1 MIRSVIFTCVMVA
14 VFASPAW
21 SEEQC
26 MAPIAP
32 VIPDGARSTAAQLTS
47 ALNDAKAF
55 VVASD
60 AYQACMLRIIE
71 ANQKEKE
78 RIGTEYGA
86 AAKAYNAAQQ
96 RAQQRQL
103 QSAPT
108 PYPAPSSMGDG
119 NRY

>member
-1 MIRSVIFTCVMVA
+1 MIRCMILSCAMAAALVA
-14 VFASPAW
+14 PAW

-26 MAPIAP
+26 TAPAAP
-32 VIPDGARSTAAQLTS
+32 VIPDGARSTAAQLTK

-60 AYQACMLRIIE
+60 AYQACMLRAVE

-78 RIGTEYGA
+78 RIGVEYGA
-86 AAKAYNAAQQ
+86 SAKAYNAAQQ
-96 RAQQRQL
+96 RRQP
-103 QSAPT
+103 QAAPT

>member
-1 MIRSVIFTCVMVA
+1 MIRSIIFGCVMTA
-14 VFASPAW
+14 VFATPARTQ
-21 SEEQC
+21 EQC
-26 MAPIAP
+26 TAPIAP
-32 VIPDGARSTAAQLTS
+32 AIPDGARSTAAQLTK

-60 AYQACMLRIIE
+60 TYQACMLRAVE

-78 RIGTEYGA
+78 RIGAEYGA
-86 AAKAYNAAQQ
+86 SAKAYNTAQQ
-96 RAQQRQL
+96 RRQP
-103 QSAPT
+103 QTTPM